1 MLNAT
6 TKKAMFIRLKVP
18 IRLKIIVKNKVDR
31 LIMIAKVPAIDKRSL
46 SKLRFLLSKKTFV

>member
-1 MLNAT
+1 
-6 TKKAMFIRLKVP
+6 MFSILKVP
-18 IRLKIIVKNKVDR
+18 IKLKIIVKNKVDR